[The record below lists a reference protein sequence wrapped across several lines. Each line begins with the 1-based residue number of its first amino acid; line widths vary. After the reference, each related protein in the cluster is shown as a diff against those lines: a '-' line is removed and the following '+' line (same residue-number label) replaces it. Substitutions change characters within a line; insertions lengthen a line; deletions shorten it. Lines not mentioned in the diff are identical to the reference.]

1 MFQKY
6 HSRCIFQIHILI
18 NISVPK
24 TSFCFCILF
33 LLQQSYIYV
42 DKCIHEKTAKFKINK
57 NVQRI
62 YKTKTYDCEFLEDTF
77 KYELVTENG
86 EKVFR
91 HIREFENVLTSF
103 YFQSKVTRS

>member
-1 MFQKY
+1 M
-6 HSRCIFQIHILI
+6 
-18 NISVPK
+18 
-24 TSFCFCILF
+24 
-33 LLQQSYIYV
+33 LLYFVFVTAIIYV
-42 DKCIHEKTAKFKINK
+42 DKCIYEKTAKFKINK

-103 YFQSKVTRS
+103 YFQSKVTRSKKGKSRPIWPIWSLVKI